1 MSYPVGRG
9 DSDFEIAQEAVST
22 LSDTVCAMHI
32 DVPQLELYS
41 WVASDLQQWI
51 ERSKDNFKQA
61 EEEAALVTP
70 GLFREFSQ
78 ANEEG
83 REELL
88 VSSLTFYCKLL
99 ISPRRWFSSIP

>member
-1 MSYPVGRG
+1 MSDIV
-9 DSDFEIAQEAVST
+9 T
-22 LSDTVCAMHI
+22 AMSI
-32 DVPQLELYS
+32 NVPQLELYS

-61 EEEAALVTP
+61 EEESALMTP
-70 GLFREFSQ
+70 GLFREFSH

-88 VSSLTFYCKLL
+88 VSLASISLILPKSDAAY
-99 ISPRRWFSSIP
+99 SFS